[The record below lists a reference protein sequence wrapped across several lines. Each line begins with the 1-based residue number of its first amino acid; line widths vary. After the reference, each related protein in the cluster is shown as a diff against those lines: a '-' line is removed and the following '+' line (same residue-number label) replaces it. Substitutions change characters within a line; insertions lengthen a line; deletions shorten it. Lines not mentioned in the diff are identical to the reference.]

1 MPNINEIRSPLQI
14 QSTISATQKRP
25 QENTKVEGQ
34 KSFKEILFDAL
45 NHVNK
50 LQEESASATVKLAK
64 GEIENLH
71 DVMIAGQKAS
81 IALSA
86 TIEVRNKVIEAYQ
99 EIMRMQ
105 V

>member
-1 MPNINEIRSPLQI
+1 MPNVNQI
-14 QSTISATQKRP
+14 QSPFQINTNMATTQKKA
-25 QENTKVEGQ
+25 NGVADGQ
-34 KSFKEILFDAL
+34 TSFKETLFEAL
-45 NHVNK
+45 NKVNK
-50 LQEESASATVKLAK
+50 LQAESSKATELLAK
-64 GEIENLH
+64 GQIENLH

>member
-1 MPNINEIRSPLQI
+1 MPNINQI
-14 QSTISATQKRP
+14 QSPFQI
-25 QENTKVEGQ
+25 NTNLNTNKKLDTVTDGQ
-34 KSFKEILFDAL
+34 ASFKEALFEAL

-50 LQEESASATVKLAK
+50 LQTESSIATEQLAK
-64 GEIENLH
+64 GEIDNLH

-81 IALSA
+81 IALTA
-86 TIEVRNKVIEAYQ
+86 TVEVRNKVIEAYQ